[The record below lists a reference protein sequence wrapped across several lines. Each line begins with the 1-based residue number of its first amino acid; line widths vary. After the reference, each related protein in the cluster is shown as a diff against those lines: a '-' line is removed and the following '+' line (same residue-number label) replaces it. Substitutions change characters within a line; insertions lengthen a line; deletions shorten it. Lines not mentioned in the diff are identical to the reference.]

1 MRAVWISI
9 CTLVLLLTVGFAAV
23 SGGLD
28 AFTAPAKPND
38 TEFVHSLKNLRQ
50 RGIAMAMDKKM
61 SRAAKVFLEGYERS
75 RQAGNKEYAARFLIN
90 LANVRFKLR
99 HYRRAMRT
107 YLQAE
112 KLANAAKNRELQ
124 ATLLANISWLYTV
137 MGAYPDAMTAIEK
150 AIGMLPATARPS
162 HLARM
167 LAQKGTL
174 HSRMGEINKAE
185 EVLGRAFR
193 EADRSGDVRAQI
205 GMLEAFGRD
214 LIEYGELERADAVL
228 TEAFRLRRLSGWQV
242 DDSCYRNLA
251 QLRLAQHRT
260 ADAGRLIRLA
270 FRAARQGENTAPIW
284 SLYSVRGSI
293 AEAKGDRRGAL
304 ADYRAAL
311 QGIRELRL
319 DLLPADAIRMS
330 AGVGLAGVYDALIR
344 TASDLYFETAR
355 PRYARLGWE
364 AAEDQR
370 AAALRESLC
379 ETAHRRNQFPAGYWE
394 TIEELNG
401 AETALFRNNT
411 PAARRRVARLRRR
424 LTEFEYRRGLQDP
437 TLPQS
442 PADVSLR
449 AIQQRLRPDEVLLS
463 FHLAEPE
470 SFLWAVTAG
479 HIELHRLPAR
489 SRIRKQTRSFREV
502 TEHSIG
508 DTGMLGR
515 DLYTELF
522 GKLSG
527 RVLNKGNWALLL
539 DGALFELPFPAL
551 VAPAGPE
558 RTAFLVEEHSLRI
571 IPSAGMMLTG
581 GGGAWSG
588 GPLLVVGDPIYNTA
602 DPRWTR
608 PIFRKASLWTRIES
622 TLGVVA
628 AGKETDSGFELARL
642 AGSAREARACARQG
656 YFSQPRFLM
665 GRHANL
671 RELRSALR
679 CKPSV
684 IHLATHV
691 VPAPDDPR
699 TARIAL
705 SLRPDGVPE
714 MLGPVLISA
723 LDVRAGLVVMS
734 GCGSGTGRILPGEGL
749 LGLSRAWLRA
759 GTGSVAV
766 TLWRTP
772 DESGALLQS
781 FYRSLAGA
789 EAEGRIR
796 PPYEALRLAQLEM
809 LDSASWK
816 SRPAYWAA
824 YFLVTRN

>member
-1 MRAVWISI
+1 MRAVLISI

-23 SGGLD
+23 SGGLA
-28 AFTAPAKPND
+28 AFTAPAKPNK
-38 TEFVHSLKNLRQ
+38 TEFVRSLESLKQ
-50 RGIAMAMDKKM
+50 RGIALAMDKKM
-61 SRAAKVFLEGYERS
+61 SQAAKAFLEGYERS
-75 RQAGNKEYAARFLIN
+75 RQAGNEEYAARFLIN

-112 KLANAAKNRELQ
+112 KLANATKNRELQ

-137 MGAYPDAMTAIEK
+137 MGAYPEAMTAIEK
-150 AIGMLPATARPS
+150 AIGMLPAAGRSS

-167 LAQKGTL
+167 LAQKATL
-174 HSRMGEINKAE
+174 HSRMGEISQAE

-214 LIEYGELERADAVL
+214 LIEYGELERADATL
-228 TEAFRLRRLSGWQV
+228 TEAFRLRRWNGGQV

-260 ADAGRLIRLA
+260 AEAGRLIRLA
-270 FRAARQGENTAPIW
+270 FRAARQGENTAPLW
-284 SLYSVRGSI
+284 SLYFVRGNI
-293 AEAKGDRRGAL
+293 AEAEGDRRGAL

-311 QGIRELRL
+311 RGIRELRL

-330 AGVGLAGVYDALIR
+330 AGVGLTGVYDALIR
-344 TASDLYFETAR
+344 TASDLYFETGR

-364 AAEDQR
+364 TAEDHR
-370 AAALRESLC
+370 AAALREGLY
-379 ETAHRRNQFPAGYWE
+379 EAAHRRNHLPAGYWE
-394 TIEELNG
+394 TIEELNE
-401 AETALFRNNT
+401 AETALFRSNT
-411 PAARRRVARLRRR
+411 PAARRRVARLHRR
-424 LTEFEYRRGLQDP
+424 LTELEYRRGLQDP
-437 TLPQS
+437 ALPQA
-442 PADVSLR
+442 PADVSLG

-479 HIELHRLPAR
+479 RIELHRLPPR
-489 SRIRKQTRSFREV
+489 SRIQERARSFREA
-502 TEHSIG
+502 TEHSTG
-508 DTGMLGR
+508 DAKVLGR
-515 DLYTELF
+515 DLYAELF
-522 GKLSG
+522 GKLSDC
-527 RVLNKGNWALLL
+527 VLNKRNWALLL
-539 DGALFELPFPAL
+539 DGVLFEIPFPAL
-551 VAPAGPE
+551 VAPAGPG
-558 RTAFLVEEHSLRI
+558 RTAFLVEEHSLRS
-571 IPSAGMMLTG
+571 IPSAGMMLTDG
-581 GGGAWSG
+581 GGSWS
-588 GPLLVVGDPIYNTA
+588 GPLLAVGDPVYNTA

-608 PIFRKASLWTRIES
+608 PVFRKASLWTRVES
-622 TLGVVA
+622 ALGVA
-628 AGKETDSGFELARL
+628 ESGEGADSSFELARL
-642 AGSAREARACARQG
+642 AGSARETRACARQVR
-656 YFSQPRFLM
+656 FSRPRFLM

-679 CKPSV
+679 CRPSV
-684 IHLATHV
+684 IHLATHI

-699 TARIAL
+699 AARIAL
-705 SLRPDGVPE
+705 SLRPDGAPE
-714 MLGPVLISA
+714 MLGPALISA

-734 GCGSGTGRILPGEGL
+734 GCGSGKGRILPGEGL

-759 GTGSVAV
+759 GAGSVAA
-766 TLWRTP
+766 TLWQTP

-789 EAEGRIR
+789 EAGRKIR
-796 PPYEALRLAQLEM
+796 PSYEALRLAQLEM